1 MKRSK
6 QAYYDEYFGTNM
18 NNVQSAWKGIKSCI
32 PLKTVASSVIIVL
45 SLDNGDTIISPC
57 DIVNIFNN

>member
-6 QAYYDEYFGTNM
+6 QAYYDEYFETM
-18 NNVQSAWKGIKSCI
+18 NNVQSTWKGIKSCI